1 MMKMRYNVNT
11 GLYEYCDRLTGEG
24 IFDIFTKVGSEVA
37 KKAASEGAKKALE
50 KAGTQALE
58 AGMKR
63 LGDEAGKYAG
73 EKLFQKKAPTPK
85 PHGDIIMKELTKDQ
99 EKNAD
104 FEARLSRLIAGAG
117 KKI

>member
-37 KKAASEGAKKALE
+37 KKVAPEGAKKALE

-58 AGMKR
+58 AEMKG
-63 LGDEAGKYAG
+63 LGDEAGKYGA
-73 EKLFQKKAPTPK
+73 KNYLKKAPTPK
-85 PHGDIIMKELTKDQ
+85 PYGDIIMNELTKDQ

-117 KKI
+117 KK

>member
-1 MMKMRYNVNT
+1 MKVFLI
-11 GLYEYCDRLTGEG
+11 G
-24 IFDIFTKVGSEVA
+24 IFTKVGSEVA

-63 LGDEAGKYAG
+63 LGDEAGKYVD
-73 EKLFQKKAPTPK
+73 EKIFQKKAPTPK
-85 PHGDIIMKELTKDQ
+85 PDGDIIMKELTKDQ

-117 KKI
+117 KKYNI

>member
-1 MMKMRYNVNT
+1 MKMRHNENT

-24 IFDIFTKVGSEVA
+24 ILDIFTKVDSEVA
-37 KKAASEGAKKALE
+37 KKAASKGAKKALE
-50 KAGTQALE
+50 KAGTKALE

-73 EKLFQKKAPTPK
+73 GKLFQKKAPTPK
-85 PHGDIIMKELTKDQ
+85 PHGDIIMKEFTKDQ

-117 KKI
+117 KK